1 MQHPRGISE
10 ARTRRTAASAR
21 AVIAAVAA
29 AALAVSLGVQPA
41 IAAPAQDFPSWDDV
55 QAAKRDEASAKAQ
68 LDSLKQSIASA
79 QVEVDRTQAE
89 AEKRG
94 NEYAAAESAFDQ
106 QAIVTENVRA
116 QADAARSDAEK
127 ARLESTQLIANL
139 AKQGTGDDITAGLL
153 GDTGD
158 ADGYLYRMGAMQKV
172 SQHSDAVYTN
182 ALQLQKTADSLA
194 EQEAVAEAKL
204 DELRKDAQ
212 AKLEIAQQT
221 ATEAQQKFDEL
232 QAAKAKA
239 EALVAYLTDKREVTE
254 ADYLEG
260 LRQQWG
266 SGAAGEVS
274 ASGWARPAAG
284 YITSN
289 FGWRIDPV
297 NGSRAFHTGVDLAGG
312 GCGAPIYAAHA
323 GTVVYA
329 GWYGSWGNYIRI
341 DNGDGTS
348 TAYGH
353 IMPGGIGVH
362 IGQQVGPGQL
372 IAKVGTTGHST
383 GCHLHYIVRVNGE
396 TLVDPVPFMRNQG
409 ITLG

>member
-94 NEYAAAESAFDQ
+94 NEYAEAESAFDQ

-139 AKQGTGDDITAGLL
+139 AKQGAGDDITAGLL

-212 AKLEIAQQT
+212 AKLEIAQQA

-297 NGSRAFHTGVDLAGG
+297 NGSRAFHTGVDLAGH

>member
-1 MQHPRGISE
+1 
-10 ARTRRTAASAR
+10 
-21 AVIAAVAA
+21 VIAAVAA

-41 IAAPAQDFPSWDDV
+41 VAAPAQDFPSWDDV

-68 LDSLKQSIASA
+68 LDSLNKSIASA

-89 AEKRG
+89 SEKRG
-94 NEYAAAESAFDQ
+94 NEYAEAESAFDK

-116 QADAARSDAEK
+116 QADAARSAAEK

-212 AKLEIAQQT
+212 AKFEIAQQ
-221 ATEAQQKFDEL
+221 AAIEAQQKFDEL
-232 QAAKAKA
+232 QAAKGKA

-260 LRQQWG
+260 VRQQWG

-297 NGSRAFHTGVDLAGG
+297 NGSRAFHTGVDLAGH
-312 GCGAPIYAAHA
+312 GCGAPIYAAHG

-329 GWYGSWGNYIRI
+329 GWYGTWGNYIRI
-341 DNGDGTS
+341 ANGDGTS

-353 IMPGGIGVH
+353 IQPGGIGVH

-383 GCHLHYIVRVNGE
+383 GCHLHFIVRVNGE